1 MTPLEDLFP
10 PQIRCVFSNQPPQSL
25 DLPPAEADAT
35 RNMRAKRLREFVH
48 GRTCARLALARLG
61 VPECP
66 IPVGEHRAPA
76 WPDGIVGS
84 ISHSGNHAAAV
95 VAYES
100 ECQGLGVDLEDNE
113 SLDESLVQMVC
124 RPEEIDRLGRAEDK
138 LIIAKI
144 IFSAKECVYKCI
156 WPTVL
161 HFIEF
166 QEIEIQLDT
175 EARSFSALPHS
186 ARLPI
191 DLIKNVRGR
200 YVTTDELI
208 ISAAYIL

>member
-1 MTPLEDLFP
+1 MTLLEDLFP
-10 PQIRCVFSNQPPQSL
+10 PQISCEFSNQPPQRL

-35 RNMRAKRLREFVH
+35 RNMQAKRLREFVH
-48 GRTCARLALARLG
+48 GRTCARRALARLG
-61 VPECP
+61 IPECA
-66 IPVGEHRAPA
+66 IPVDEHRAPA

-84 ISHSGNHAAAV
+84 ISHSGDNAAAV
-95 VAYES
+95 VARKS
-100 ECQGLGVDLEDNE
+100 ECRGLGVDLEDNE
-113 SLDESLVQMVC
+113 PLEASLIQMVC
-124 RPEEIDRLGRAEDK
+124 RPEEAGRLARAEDR
-138 LIIAKI
+138 LILAKI

-156 WPTVL
+156 WPTL
-161 HFIEF
+161 QHFVEF

-175 EARSFSALPHS
+175 ETRCFNALPHS

-191 DLIKNVRGR
+191 DLVENVRGR